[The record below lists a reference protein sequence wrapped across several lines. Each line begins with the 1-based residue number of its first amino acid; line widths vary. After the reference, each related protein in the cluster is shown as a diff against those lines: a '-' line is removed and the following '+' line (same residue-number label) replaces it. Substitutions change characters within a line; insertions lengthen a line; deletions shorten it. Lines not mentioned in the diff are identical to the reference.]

1 MTVTIRSGLALAI
14 LAVFTASASAQ
25 VDNSAHIRGRAT
37 DTSGAALPG
46 VRMSVTGPGLIA
58 PKATIADD
66 NGRFAIAGLQPS
78 PATYIVTA
86 QLEGFETATVMVR
99 AHDGVDSSF
108 TIRLHL
114 ECYEPDFEVV
124 PDLRPLVTAADLV
137 ALVRLDSIERGQQ
150 ARIGDDWCGPITIF
164 RGTIIEPVRDR
175 RPQRSSSVRFV
186 LPGQEG
192 QFERGD
198 NYIAILQWHP
208 ATRAYRVTSRSYFA
222 LVRAGRLTDGER
234 RPIAEVLS
242 GLRAM
247 SQQ

>member
-1 MTVTIRSGLALAI
+1 
-14 LAVFTASASAQ
+14 
-25 VDNSAHIRGRAT
+25 
-37 DTSGAALPG
+37 
-46 VRMSVTGPGLIA
+46 
-58 PKATIADD
+58 
-66 NGRFAIAGLQPS
+66 
-78 PATYIVTA
+78 
-86 QLEGFETATVMVR
+86 
-99 AHDGVDSSF
+99 
-108 TIRLHL
+108 
-114 ECYEPDFEVV
+114 
-124 PDLRPLVTAADLV
+124 
-137 ALVRLDSIERGQQ
+137 VRLDSIERGQQ

-192 QFERGD
+192 QFKRGD

-222 LVRAGRLTDGER
+222 LVQAGRLTEGDR
-234 RPIAEVLS
+234 KPIADVLS